1 MARKPADQTV
11 SREDVIRAAARVFR
25 ERGFHGTSMQQIADA
40 VGLQKGSLYHH
51 ITSKEEL
58 LHDVMMTGL
67 TQLSERLE
75 AVATSPLPPDEKL
88 RQLIETHIYY
98 AAESLDIATVVLFEH
113 RAMMGFPALRE
124 EYVARRDLFESQFRT
139 AIQEGVDS
147 GDFCLMRHKVVQ
159 EMNRLPEVMRFPRG
173 LRSWIGFNQ
182 TGYEYDRSK
191 RQAGKS
197 KYNFKELYNPRSCA
211 RVGFVNTEEAMRG
224 YGLRSNYQARSTIGS
239 TR

>member
-1 MARKPADQTV
+1 VARKPADQTV

-58 LHDVMMTGL
+58 LHDVMMDGL

-75 AVATSPLPPDEKL
+75 AVATSSLPPDEKL

-98 AAESLDIATVVLFEH
+98 AAESRDIATVVLFEH

-124 EYVARRDLFESQFRT
+124 EYIARRDLFESQFRT

-147 GDFCLMRHKVVQ
+147 GDFRPMDVPIVAQTLLGAHNWLVMWYRPDG
-159 EMNRLPEVMRFPRG
+159 RLPPQEIATVIADTFLHG
-173 LRSWIGFNQ
+173 LLA
-182 TGYEYDRSK
+182 K
-191 RQAGKS
+191 K
-197 KYNFKELYNPRSCA
+197 P
-211 RVGFVNTEEAMRG
+211 
-224 YGLRSNYQARSTIGS
+224 
-239 TR
+239 